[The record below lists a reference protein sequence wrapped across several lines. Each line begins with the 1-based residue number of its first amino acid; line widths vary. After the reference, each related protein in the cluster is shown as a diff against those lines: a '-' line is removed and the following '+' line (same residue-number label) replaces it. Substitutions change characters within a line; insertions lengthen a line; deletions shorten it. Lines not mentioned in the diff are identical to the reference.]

1 MLKLYL
7 TVYVGCDTI
16 LITLGFKNL
25 WNRTWQRN
33 RTNATKQYSSVYVSN
48 RVNVF
53 HENSVSFLKKCQE
66 YMDVLYIDT
75 PWEQNYKHKQKV
87 SLSFSDTDISE
98 IVCMFNEKVDTFIFK
113 VPFNLDYDSFYNVI
127 TMNLV
132 NRKITFTNYCPYS
145 NIIKFKFVTVS
156 RV

>member
-1 MLKLYL
+1 
-7 TVYVGCDTI
+7 
-16 LITLGFKNL
+16 
-25 WNRTWQRN
+25 
-33 RTNATKQYSSVYVSN
+33 
-48 RVNVF
+48 
-53 HENSVSFLKKCQE
+53 
-66 YMDVLYIDT
+66 MDVLYIDT

-156 RV
+156 RVY

>member
-1 MLKLYL
+1 M
-7 TVYVGCDTI
+7 YVGYDTI
-16 LITLGFKNL
+16 SITLGFKNL
-25 WNRTWQRN
+25 HNLKISGIERDIEIVQMLRN
-33 RTNATKQYSSVYVSN
+33 NIQVYNVSN

-53 HENSVSFLKKCQE
+53 HKNSVSFLKKCQE
-66 YMDVLYIDT
+66 YMNVLYIDT
-75 PWEQNYKHKQKV
+75 PWEQNYKHKQTV